1 MARPL
6 NLSTETL
13 DIPNRLRADR
23 PKGDQI
29 REIIEGL
36 VTTLGPGA
44 LLPSD
49 RSLAD
54 HFGVARMTV
63 RNEVRRLVGDGVL
76 DIRPASG
83 TYAAESRRYPR
94 AIGVSFSR
102 DMRNRGMV
110 PGARVLEHDVLE
122 VSERLSTIL
131 GVSSGTRAL
140 RVVRLRTADG
150 EPMGVE
156 RSIVS
161 LERFPGLEMVDLAD
175 VSLYDTLKD
184 RWGVAPKK
192 ISATATAVLPTQEE
206 AILLQ
211 IEPTQPC
218 MVVNSMQRDVA
229 SAVVETG
236 RSIYRGDLYDLDIS
250 YELST

>member
-13 DIPNRLRADR
+13 DIPRRLRADR

-29 REIIEGL
+29 REIIEEL
-36 VTTLGPGA
+36 AATLGPGA

-63 RNEVRRLVGDGVL
+63 RNEVRRLVGDGFL

-83 TYAAESRRYPR
+83 TYVAESRRYPR
-94 AIGVSFSR
+94 AVGISYTR

-110 PGARVLEHDVLE
+110 PGAEVLEHDVLE
-122 VSERLSTIL
+122 VSERLSKIL
-131 GVSSGTRAL
+131 EVPIGTRAL
-140 RVVRLRTADG
+140 RIVRLRTADG
-150 EPMGVE
+150 DPMGVE
-156 RSIVS
+156 RLIVS
-161 LERFPGLEMVDLAD
+161 LERFPGLEAVDLAK
-175 VSLYDTLKD
+175 VSLYDTIKE
-184 RWGVAPKK
+184 RWGVEPMK
-192 ISATATAVLPTQEE
+192 ISATATAVLPTSEE
-206 AILLQ
+206 AVLLR

-218 MVVNSMQRDVA
+218 MVVTSRQRDA
-229 SAVVETG
+229 GSVVMETG
-236 RSIYRGDLYDLDIS
+236 RSIYRGDLYDLDVS
-250 YELST
+250 YDLPT

>member
-13 DIPNRLRADR
+13 DIPRRLRADR

-29 REIIEGL
+29 REIIEEL
-36 VTTLGPGA
+36 ATTLGPGA

-63 RNEVRRLVGDGVL
+63 RNEVHRLVGDGVL

-83 TYAAESRRYPR
+83 TYVAESRRYPR
-94 AIGVSFSR
+94 AVGVSYSR
-102 DMRNRGMV
+102 DMGNRGMV

-122 VSERLSTIL
+122 VSERLSTML
-131 GVSSGTRAL
+131 EVPSGTRAL

-150 EPMGVE
+150 QPMGVE

-161 LERFPGLEMVDLAD
+161 LERFPGLENVDLAEA
-175 VSLYDTLKD
+175 SLYDTLKE
-184 RWGVAPKK
+184 RWGVEPKK
-192 ISATATAVLPTQEE
+192 ISATAMAALPTPEE
-206 AILLQ
+206 AILLG
-211 IEPTQPC
+211 IEPSQPC
-218 MVVNSMQRDVA
+218 MVVNSRQRDA
-229 SAVVETG
+229 GGAVVETG
-236 RSIYRGDLYDLDIS
+236 RSIYRGDLYDLDVS